1 LEERT
6 ASLVLRNPGSTLE
19 LITDDYLPYF
29 DPKIQSIF
37 VEFKQ
42 QKPPQTDDFVNYLFL
57 RGEVEGESV
66 DCLAEVKLSL
76 REIEKME
83 TKNKLDEI
91 SHEIKKAEFEK
102 ELERVN
108 NLTREF
114 NKLANKLLD

>member
-1 LEERT
+1 M
-6 ASLVLRNPGSTLE
+6 VLRNPISTLE
-19 LITDDYLPYF
+19 LITDDFLPYF
-29 DPKIQSIF
+29 DPKIQTIF
-37 VEFKQ
+37 VDLKQ
-42 QKPPQTDDFVNYLFL
+42 QKTLPQSDEFVNYLFL

-66 DCLAEVKLSL
+66 DCSAEVKLSL

-83 TKNKLDEI
+83 TKNKLDGI
-91 SHEIKKAEFEK
+91 SQEIKKAELEK